1 MSWHGTGSPEWILFF
16 THWVVKDLPRVML
29 IECFWEFWLK
39 IALLGWCLFV
49 LLMNCLTERKYAI
62 QHHVIENKRAAMRIP
77 TTVTHDVTT
86 PSQESVDFSEPNS
99 PVSTANSTG
108 SLSHGIGKFW
118 WQYWWDFLLHFWCN
132 RLACKKLSLIRSSFC
147 HF

>member
-1 MSWHGTGSPEWILFF
+1 MFLGILAQNCIVGMMF
-16 THWVVKDLPRVML
+16 TRVTHEL
-29 IECFWEFWLK
+29 HIRC
-39 IALLGWCLFV
+39 V
-49 LLMNCLTERKYAI
+49 CLTERKYAI

-118 WQYWWDFLLHFWCN
+118 WQYWWDFLLYFWYN
-132 RLACKKLSLIRSSFC
+132 RLACKKLSLIRSNFC